1 MIDYISKDELL
12 RKLSSMDIKIDLRR
26 LQDYSAYLQGARKAV
41 MLMQKH
47 FPELSK
53 GKEAVYNKAILSLIT
68 NSLRNTDLWLSE
80 EYEIR
85 FRNHKRNKKDKL
97 LSCEAYFGTVMSYIQ
112 EVK

>member
-1 MIDYISKDELL
+1 MIDDISKDELL

-41 MLMQKH
+41 MLMQKQ

-97 LSCEAYFGTVMSYIQ
+97 LSCEAYFCTVMSYIQ

>member
-1 MIDYISKDELL
+1 MIDNISKDELL

-41 MLMQKH
+41 MLMQKQ

-97 LSCEAYFGTVMSYIQ
+97 LSCEAYFGTIMSYIQ

>member
-1 MIDYISKDELL
+1 MIDDISKDELL

-41 MLMQKH
+41 MLMQKQ

>member
-1 MIDYISKDELL
+1 MIDDISKDELL

-41 MLMQKH
+41 MLMQKQ

-80 EYEIR
+80 KYEIR

>member
-1 MIDYISKDELL
+1 MAISINKEDML
-12 RKLSSMDIKIDLRR
+12 RMLASEEIKIDLRR
-26 LQDYSAYLQGARKAV
+26 LREYSAYLQGARKAV
-41 MLMQKH
+41 MLIQNQ

-68 NSLRNTDLWLSE
+68 NSLRNTDLWLSD

>member
-1 MIDYISKDELL
+1 MIDDISKDDLL
-12 RKLSSMDIKIDLRR
+12 RKLASMDIKIDLRR

-41 MLMQKH
+41 MLMQKQ

-53 GKEAVYNKAILSLIT
+53 GKEAVYNKAILNLIT

-97 LSCEAYFGTVMSYIQ
+97 LSCEAYFSTIVSYIQ

>member
-1 MIDYISKDELL
+1 MIDDISKDELL
-12 RKLSSMDIKIDLRR
+12 RKLASMDIKIDLHR
-26 LQDYSAYLQGARKAV
+26 LQEYSAYLQGARKAV
-41 MLMQKH
+41 MLMQKQ

-53 GKEAVYNKAILSLIT
+53 GKDAVYNKAALSLIT
-68 NSLRNTDLWLSE
+68 DSLRNTDLWLSE

-97 LSCEAYFGTVMSYIQ
+97 LSCEAYFGIAMSYIQ

>member
-1 MIDYISKDELL
+1 MIDDISKDELL

-41 MLMQKH
+41 MLMQNQ

>member
-1 MIDYISKDELL
+1 MIDDISKDDLL
-12 RKLSSMDIKIDLRR
+12 RKLASMDIKIDLRR

-41 MLMQKH
+41 MLMQKQ

-53 GKEAVYNKAILSLIT
+53 GKEAVYNKAILNLIT

>member
-1 MIDYISKDELL
+1 MIDDISKDDLL
-12 RKLSSMDIKIDLRR
+12 RKLASMDIKIDLRR
-26 LQDYSAYLQGARKAV
+26 LQEYSAYLQGARKAV
-41 MLMQKH
+41 MLIQNQ